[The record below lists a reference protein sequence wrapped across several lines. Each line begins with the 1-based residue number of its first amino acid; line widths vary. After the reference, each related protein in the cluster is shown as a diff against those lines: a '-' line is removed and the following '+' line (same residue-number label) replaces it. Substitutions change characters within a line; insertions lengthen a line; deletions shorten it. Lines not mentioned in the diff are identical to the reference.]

1 MCSWGWRIRHGLC
14 DENVMIQLDGYTM
27 LKFDKELILLGF
39 LGRINELLISA
50 ICVLNTLIVHAEI
63 VNLYAIFELSK
74 YLYKKLVS
82 SFTNFVF

>member
-39 LGRINELLISA
+39 LDRINELLISV

-63 VNLYAIFELSK
+63 VNLYATFGLSK

>member
-1 MCSWGWRIRHGLC
+1 MCSWGWRIRHDLC
-14 DENVMIQLDGYTM
+14 DENAMIQLDGYTM

-39 LGRINELLISA
+39 LGRINELLIRA
-50 ICVLNTLIVHAEI
+50 TCVLNTLIVYTEI
-63 VNLYAIFELSK
+63 VNLYATFGLSK

>member
-14 DENVMIQLDGYTM
+14 DENAMIQLDGYNM

-63 VNLYAIFELSK
+63 VNLYATFELSK